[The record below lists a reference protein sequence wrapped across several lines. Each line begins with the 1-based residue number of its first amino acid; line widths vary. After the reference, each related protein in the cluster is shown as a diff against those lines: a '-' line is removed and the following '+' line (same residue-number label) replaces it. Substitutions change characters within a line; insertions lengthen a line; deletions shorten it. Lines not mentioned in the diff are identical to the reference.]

1 MPAVMIAPLP
11 VEFIDRG
18 NEIQVRAEVYDTIRT
33 IHMNQSAPPAGT
45 PASILGYS
53 VGKWDNGALVVKTTL
68 VDWPFFDSI
77 GTPQSKNV
85 SLEER
90 YTLSADQTR
99 LDFHLTI
106 TDPANLVGTAV
117 VDSHWL
123 ALGATLQRFDCQAPR
138 P

>member
-1 MPAVMIAPLP
+1 MIAPLP
-11 VEFIDRG
+11 VEFVDRG
-18 NEIQVRAEVYDTIRT
+18 NEIQVRAEVYDTVRT
-33 IHMNQSAPPAGT
+33 IHMDRSAPPAGT
-45 PASILGYS
+45 AASILGYS

-85 SLEER
+85 AIEER

-99 LDFHLTI
+99 LDFHVTI
-106 TDPANLVGTAV
+106 TDAANLIGPAV

-123 ALGATLQRFDCQAPR
+123 ALGAALQRFDCQAPR

>member
-1 MPAVMIAPLP
+1 LIASLPEHLGRFTVASDKVTFEPQPA
-11 VEFIDRG
+11 
-18 NEIQVRAEVYDTIRT
+18 
-33 IHMNQSAPPAGT
+33 
-45 PASILGYS
+45 ASILGYS
-53 VGKWDNGALVVKTTL
+53 VGKWDNGALVVNTTL

-85 SLEER
+85 AIEER

-99 LDFHLTI
+99 LDVHVTI
-106 TDPANLVGTAV
+106 TDPVNLVGPAV

-123 ALGATLQRFDCQAPR
+123 ALGATLQRFDCQVSR